1 MVAGAATFNGVNQT
15 TPLGTFASSIGTGTS
30 ASVSLSSATGEIVF
44 DTVTAESVGSM
55 TAGAGQTAH
64 WNTFAGS
71 SGAIG
76 FGGASTEAGAT
87 SVNMSWS
94 LGSSNIWAIGA
105 VPIRPSVLPTAS
117 STPTLIPTA
126 TATPTLT
133 PTVIPPSV
141 TSTPPPATPTPG
153 SVAIILDN
161 SSSTT
166 GQGNTVSSLTVS
178 HTTAGSDKLLLVGVS
193 IDISN
198 TLGRSVN
205 TVTYNGSPL
214 TN

>member
-105 VPIRPSVLPTAS
+105 VPIRPAAVSE
-117 STPTLIPTA
+117 I
-126 TATPTLT
+126 
-133 PTVIPPSV
+133 
-141 TSTPPPATPTPG
+141 TPTPSIIADLDAENEIYSYSGLGHYVLDTSFDGDRRSGEKDVTIFLISG
-153 SVAIILDN
+153 SLEITQDFSESPNFSLRSAFLLRLSRGRKSLR
-161 SSSTT
+161 SS
-166 GQGNTVSSLTVS
+166 
-178 HTTAGSDKLLLVGVS
+178 HLLL
-193 IDISN
+193 
-198 TLGRSVN
+198 
-205 TVTYNGSPL
+205 Y
-214 TN
+214 